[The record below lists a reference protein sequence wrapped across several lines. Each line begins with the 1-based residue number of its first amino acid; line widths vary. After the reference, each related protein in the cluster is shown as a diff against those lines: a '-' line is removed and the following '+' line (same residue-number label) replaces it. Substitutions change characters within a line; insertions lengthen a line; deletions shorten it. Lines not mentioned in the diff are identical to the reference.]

1 MGDNRARIE
10 KLLLGAV
17 PLITLATTPFLSY
30 DPITLPRF
38 LVLVTFG
45 LILLFTVLIQRTH
58 KFISYHR
65 PFLILST
72 GFTAWS
78 ILSLQFSG
86 IGLTDGFF
94 GIAGR
99 FNGVL
104 TYISFITFMT
114 VAILL
119 SRAEVNSLFVKILA
133 ITGVI
138 SAIYGL
144 IQYRGKDPFNW
155 ISEYSPVF
163 GFFGNPNFQA
173 SFMGMSAT
181 ASLALLL
188 NIRIKLLH
196 RFSWAIY
203 IPFALFIISKSKS
216 QQGFLVFAAGA
227 SVVMYLWIS
236 THYRFKKLKFL
247 YLVVWVLGT
256 FAVLIDIL
264 QKGPWQSVLYK
275 ESVSYRG
282 DFWRAGW
289 SMSTDN
295 PIFGVGLGGYGD
307 HFRSN
312 RDLVSAS
319 RVEIS
324 SNVDSAHNILLDISS
339 GGGFPLLA
347 FYLGLVLLTL
357 VSAIKVIRR
366 STTFDFTFAGI
377 FGAWVAYTA
386 QSLISVSQIGI
397 AIWGWVL
404 SGAIIGYEIN
414 SRSKREPVAL
424 KNDASEILAV
434 SGGLILGLLL
444 TMPFVISDTQFR
456 STVRSGDVNKIMA
469 SVQRWPQSVENMNFA
484 TSLFRQGGFPDQSLI
499 IARQAVKLNPRS
511 FEAWQQLYVSP
522 NASEAE
528 RVNALAKM
536 RALDPLNPTLK

>member
-1 MGDNRARIE
+1 MNKNWTRIE
-10 KLLLGAV
+10 KLLLV
-17 PLITLATTPFLSY
+17 SVCLITLASTPFFSY
-30 DPITLPRF
+30 DPINLPRF
-38 LVLVTFG
+38 SIITIFSF
-45 LILLFTVLIQRTH
+45 ILLFIVLIQRAN

-72 GFTAWS
+72 GFVAWS

-86 IGLTDGFF
+86 INLTDGFF
-94 GIAGR
+94 GITGR

-104 TYISFITFMT
+104 TYVSFIIFMT
-114 VAILL
+114 TTILL
-119 SRAEVNSLFVKILA
+119 SRAEINSSFVKILA

-144 IQYRGKDPFNW
+144 IQYTGKDPFNW

-173 SFMGMSAT
+173 SFMGISAT
-181 ASLALLL
+181 AALALLL
-188 NIRIKLLH
+188 NVRNKLPY
-196 RFSWAIY
+196 RFGWAIY

-227 SVVMYLWIS
+227 SIVMYLWIS
-236 THYRFKKLKFL
+236 THNRFKKLKFL
-247 YLVVWVLGT
+247 YLVVWIIGT
-256 FAVLIDIL
+256 FAVLIDLL
-264 QKGPWQSVLYK
+264 QKSPWQSVLYK
-275 ESVSYRG
+275 ESISYRG

-295 PIFGVGLGGYGD
+295 PIFGLGLGGYGD
-307 HFRSN
+307 HFRSY
-312 RDLVSAS
+312 RDLVSAN

-347 FYLGLVLLTL
+347 FYLGLVLLTV

-366 STTFDFTFAGI
+366 SATFDFAFAGI

-414 SRSKREPVAL
+414 SRSKREPVVL
-424 KNDASEILAV
+424 KNDVSEILAV

-456 STVRSGDVNKIMA
+456 STVTSGDVNKIMVA
-469 SVQRWPQSVENMNFA
+469 VQRWPQSFENMNFI

-499 IARQAVKLNPRS
+499 IARQAVELNPRS
-511 FEAWQQLYVSP
+511 FEAWQQLSISP
-522 NASEAE
+522 NATESE
-528 RVNALAKM
+528 RVAAFAKM
-536 RALDPLNPTLK
+536 KELDPLNPTLK

>member
-1 MGDNRARIE
+1 MNKNRTRLE
-10 KLLLGAV
+10 KLLIGSV
-17 PLITLATTPFLSY
+17 CLITLATTPFFSY
-30 DPITLPRF
+30 DPINLPRF
-38 LVLVTFG
+38 LTLTIFSLIILFIILV
-45 LILLFTVLIQRTH
+45 QRSNH
-58 KFISYHR
+58 SIRKLRS
-65 PFLILST
+65 FLILVT
-72 GFTAWS
+72 GFTVWS
-78 ILSLQFSG
+78 IISLIFSG

-94 GIAGR
+94 GITGR

-104 TYISFITFMT
+104 TYISFIIFMT
-114 VAILL
+114 AAFML
-119 SRAEVNSLFVKILA
+119 SKIELNSSFIKVLA

-138 SAIYGL
+138 SAMYGL
-144 IQYRGKDPFNW
+144 IQHIGRDPFNW
-155 ISEYSPVF
+155 INKYSPVF

-173 SFMGMSAT
+173 SFMGISAT
-181 ASLALLL
+181 SSLALLL
-188 NIRIKLLH
+188 NDKNKLPH
-196 RFSWAIY
+196 RFGWAIY

-227 SVVMYLWIS
+227 SIVMYLWIS
-236 THYRFKKLKFL
+236 THIRFKKIKNL
-247 YLVVWVLGT
+247 YLVALILGVI
-256 FAVLIDIL
+256 AVLIDIL
-264 QKGPWQSVLYK
+264 QKSPWQSLLYK
-275 ESVSYRG
+275 ESITYRG

-289 SMSTDN
+289 NMTMDN
-295 PIFGVGLGGYGD
+295 PVFGVGLGGYGD
-307 HFRSN
+307 NFRSY
-312 RDLVSAS
+312 RDLVSAN

-347 FYLGLVLLTL
+347 FYLGLVILTV

-366 STTFDFTFAGI
+366 STTFNFAFAGI
-377 FGAWVAYTA
+377 FGAWVAYSA

-404 SGAIIGYEIN
+404 SGAIIGCEIN
-414 SRSKREPVAL
+414 SRSKREPVVL
-424 KNDASEILAV
+424 KNDASEILSV

-536 RALDPLNPTLK
+536 RALDPLNPTLR